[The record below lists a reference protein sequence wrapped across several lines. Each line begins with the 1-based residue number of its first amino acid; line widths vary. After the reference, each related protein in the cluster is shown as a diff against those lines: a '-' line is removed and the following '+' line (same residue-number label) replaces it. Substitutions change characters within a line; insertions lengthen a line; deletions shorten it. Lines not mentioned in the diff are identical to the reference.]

1 MAFPGTSST
10 NGGLFQKSMDKQEG
24 KLQEMGFHVMLTQA
38 ECGNQFLM
46 GLTAKFQGFH
56 EFP

>member
-1 MAFPGTSST
+1 
-10 NGGLFQKSMDKQEG
+10 MDKQEG

-46 GLTAKFQGFH
+46 GLPAKFQGFH